1 MSQNMKTQRKT
12 VLVAEDDPDDRL
24 LLREAFA
31 ERLGDDV
38 PLVFVNDGVELIDY
52 LVKLGENNAT
62 LPSVILLDI
71 NMPRMNG
78 LQALERIKAHSRMK
92 TIPCAMLSTSNS
104 PEMVNL
110 AYQLGASSYFQKPA
124 TFQQMVELAGVI
136 YLSWLSLPHNVVG
149 AAQAITLNY
158 FNKE

>member
-1 MSQNMKTQRKT
+1 MRTQRKT

-24 LLREAFA
+24 LLKEAFA
-31 ERLGDDV
+31 ERFGDGV
-38 PLVFVNDGVELIDY
+38 PLVFVNDGVELIEHLISLSD
-52 LVKLGENNAT
+52 VNAA

-124 TFQQMVELAGVI
+124 TFHEMVELASVVH
-136 YLSWLSLPHNVVG
+136 LSWLSLPHNLAG

>member
-1 MSQNMKTQRKT
+1 MRLQRKS

-24 LLREAFA
+24 LLKEAFA
-31 ERLGDDV
+31 EKLGDAV
-38 PLVFVNDGVELIDY
+38 PLEFVNDGVELIEH
-52 LVKLGENNAT
+52 LIRLSEANST

-110 AYQLGASSYFQKPA
+110 SYQLGASSYFQKPA
-124 TFQQMVELAGVI
+124 TFEQMVELAGVI
-136 YLSWLSLPHNVVG
+136 HLSWLSLPHNVVG
-149 AAQAITLNY
+149 AAQTLTLNY

>member
-1 MSQNMKTQRKT
+1 MKKQRKV

-24 LLREAFA
+24 LLSEAFA
-31 ERLGDDV
+31 ERLGDEV
-38 PLVFVNDGVELIDY
+38 PLVFVNDGVELIEH
-52 LVKLGENNAT
+52 LIGLSESNAA
-62 LPSVILLDI
+62 LPAAILLDI

-78 LQALERIKAHSRMK
+78 LQALERIKAHSRMRA
-92 TIPCAMLSTSNS
+92 IPCAMLSTSNS

-124 TFQQMVELAGVI
+124 TFHQMVELAGVI
-136 YLSWLSLPHNVVG
+136 YLSWLALPHNVAG